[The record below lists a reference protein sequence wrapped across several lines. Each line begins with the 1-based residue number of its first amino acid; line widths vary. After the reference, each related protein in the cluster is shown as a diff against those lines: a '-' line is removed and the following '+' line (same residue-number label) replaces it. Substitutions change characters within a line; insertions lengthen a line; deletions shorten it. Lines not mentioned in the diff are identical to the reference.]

1 MLHTKLLGSLAL
13 GTLLMLGSAGCG
25 DDDSATTITP
35 YERVA
40 VISGGWGDVEAIA
53 DKIAQYVTLT
63 DEDAALGFES
73 NGWVIA
79 GANPGKSETYAT
91 SDLLPIPGMGA
102 AVTGTSRVVEFC
114 NGTYATLAMGTG
126 LKHGPALP
134 CEVSVHSD
142 GTNIYIDML
151 NADAIFNIF
160 FTDITD
166 DGTLENVASQVK
178 HELRTIILAALED
191 TTVVAAN
198 ADGSSALTET
208 APLLTTAVAYS
219 ESHEA
224 LGPHFSAHDI
234 ESEIAMRSPYIVY
247 KYKDNGGGTFTGTD
261 AANLAKDII
270 ATLRDG
276 ADLGGGDFNTADDT
290 PGLEGLSA
298 GSLWRSGRPEPLPI
312 PGIQVV
318 EACSPK
324 YAKKAT
330 KLGNQ
335 YITALPCEISVYVD
349 DTDPTGETLAVSFL
363 NPAFMFGTM
372 FDGAVDEAYANGT
385 ITQEEA
391 VEYSTLA
398 EVVFGDL
405 RMIVDHAVQN
415 NTNLGRTLNVTP

>member
-13 GTLLMLGSAGCG
+13 GTLLMIGAAGCG
-25 DDDSATTITP
+25 DDDGATTVITP

-40 VISGGWGDVEAIA
+40 VISGDWSHVEAIA
-53 DKIAQYVTLT
+53 DKIAQYITLT

-91 SDLLPIPGMGA
+91 NDLLPIPGMGS

-114 NGTYATLAMGTG
+114 NGTYATMAMSTG

-178 HELRTIILAALED
+178 HELRAMILAALED

-198 ADGSSALTET
+198 ADGGNALTDT
-208 APLLTTAVAYS
+208 APLLTTAVAYT
-219 ESHEA
+219 ESHDA
-224 LGPHFSAHDI
+224 LGPRFDAGDI
-234 ESEIAMRSPYIVY
+234 DNDIAMRSPYIVY
-247 KYKDNGGGTFTGTD
+247 KYQDGGTFTGTD

-276 ADLGGGDFNTADDT
+276 ADLGGGDYNTADDT

-335 YITALPCEISVYVD
+335 YITALPCEVSVYVD
-349 DTDPTGETLAVSFL
+349 DTDPTGQTLAVSFL

-372 FDGAVDEAYANGT
+372 FEGAVENAYEEGT
-385 ITQEEA
+385 ITQAEV

-398 EVVFGDL
+398 EVVFADL

-415 NTNLGRTLNVTP
+415 NTLLGRTLAIVP